1 MRHSTKLPTLNA
13 DKALATLCKRSLYRF
28 VQEFWSVI
36 ISEDPVWNWHIEVLC
51 NEMQEIIMR
60 AAKVGDKPREPKE
73 YDLAINIPPGSTK
86 STICTVM
93 APAWAWTVDQSLR
106 ILTASYSQSLST
118 DHAIKSRD
126 VITSDKFKRLFPSI
140 KMKSD
145 QNNKTHYKNDKN
157 GERYATSVG
166 GTITGFHAHIIIVDD
181 PLNAKQAAS
190 TAEIT
195 VANEFMD
202 TTLSTRK
209 VDKAITVT
217 ALIMQR
223 LNEIDPTGNWLKKK
237 GKKIRHICL
246 PATLRDNVSPVELRD
261 KYVGGLLDPIRM
273 SMSVLAD
280 MKIDL
285 GSYGYAGQMEQ
296 DPAPEG
302 GGVWK
307 KWFIE
312 IPDNE
317 FPKREEL
324 ENFGN
329 DWDTAYS
336 DNELNAASGYMQS
349 GKHKINGKM
358 YIDDFDFF
366 YLEFPELIHRMKEQQ
381 GSHYIEAKASGK
393 SAKQTLS
400 RQGIAAIE
408 VQVNGDKLARAKDA
422 TPFAEAGMVCIRKSL
437 VNRLYN
443 DEEQG
448 ILKFPNGAKKDLA
461 DITAQAILRHFFKE
475 QRKPTKT
482 HF

>member
-1 MRHSTKLPTLNA
+1 MQHSTKLPTLNA
-13 DKALATLCKRSLYRF
+13 DKALAVLCKRSLYRF

-36 ISEDPVWNWHIEVLC
+36 ISEDPVWNWHIELLC
-51 NEMQEIIMR
+51 DEMQEIIMR
-60 AAKVGDKPREPKE
+60 CAKTDFKPREAKL

-126 VITSDKFKRLFPSI
+126 IITSDKFKRLFPSI
-140 KMKSD
+140 KIKID

-166 GTITGFHAHIIIVDD
+166 GTITGFHAHLIIVDD

-190 TAEIT
+190 QVEIES
-195 VANEFMD
+195 ANTFMD

-209 VDKAITVT
+209 VDKAVTVT

-223 LNEIDPTGNWLKKK
+223 LNENDPTGNWLKKK
-237 GKKIRHICL
+237 NKKIRHICL
-246 PATLRDNVSPVELRD
+246 PATLRDNITPITLRD
-261 KYVGGLLDPIRM
+261 RYVNGLLDPIRM
-273 SMSVLAD
+273 SKETLAE

-302 GGVWK
+302 GGIWK

-317 FPKREEL
+317 FPSKEMFD
-324 ENFGN
+324 NYGN

-336 DNELNAASGYMQS
+336 DNELNAASGFIKS
-349 GKHKINGKM
+349 GKHKIDKRM
-358 YIDDFDFF
+358 YIDDFDLF
-366 YLEFPELIHRMKEQQ
+366 YLEFPELIKKMKDVF
-381 GSHYIEAKASGK
+381 GTHYIEAKASGK

-422 TPFAEAGMVCIRKSL
+422 SPFAEAGMVCIRKSL
-437 VNRLYN
+437 ANRMYN

-461 DITAQAILRHFFKE
+461 DILAQSIVRHFG
-475 QRKPTKT
+475 KPELKRAKSYY
-482 HF
+482 